1 MPISHPDSASY
12 VKARL
17 ATSRPHE
24 FLNERRSC
32 EGSWTKD
39 FFESLRIGTLRTEVS
54 VLHGF

>member
-1 MPISHPDSASY
+1 MPISHPHSASY

-32 EGSWTKD
+32 ERSWTKD